1 MARLHDSFETL
12 SPSHQRL
19 GRLVLD
25 EPERCAFMTIG
36 EMADE
41 VSVNVATVTRFA
53 NAVCGGG
60 YPSLVALCRERL
72 QNQAQLL
79 ERFKDLE
86 VMNDTDLMGSLV
98 AGEQANLATTF
109 ASIDPTSWEKATVLL
124 AEARTI
130 YVVGMRKTFSTAYM
144 LSYLLGLIRGNV
156 HQLTGTAGTT
166 PERLRNI
173 DAGDVCVAMS
183 IRRYTRETL
192 RVMEFARKKGAT
204 TIALTDSQ
212 ASPLARSADYPFI
225 VATESVGI
233 LRSLAAVMS
242 LVQAMATAVARR
254 LGTDTRSAL
263 LLEEELL
270 AEFDVYEIGP

>member
-1 MARLHDSFETL
+1 
-12 SPSHQRL
+12 
-19 GRLVLD
+19 
-25 EPERCAFMTIG
+25 MTIG

-53 NAVCGGG
+53 NTVCGGG

-86 VMNDTDLMGSLV
+86 GISDTDLLGNLV
-98 AGEQANLATTF
+98 AGEQANLTTTF
-109 ASIDPTSWEKATVLL
+109 AAVDPTSWEGATRSL
-124 AEARTI
+124 ADARAV

-144 LSYLLGLIRGNV
+144 LSYLLGMIRGDV

-166 PERLRNI
+166 PERLR
-173 DAGDVCVAMS
+173 DLQAGDVCVAMS

-192 RVMEFARKKGAT
+192 RVLEFARKRGAT

-212 ASPLARSADYPFI
+212 SSPLVRSADYPFT

-233 LRSLAAVMS
+233 LRSLTAAMS